1 MSKVWF
7 VTGASS
13 GIGAAVVKAALQAG
27 DRVVATARNLEKLR
41 SVLREPASDRL
52 AFVQLDVSS
61 EAQAQKAVAAAVERF
76 GRVDVLVNNAG
87 YSLLGSLEAM
97 TTEQIELQLETNF
110 FGALYVMRAA
120 LPVMRRQRSGRIIN
134 VSSLAG
140 VMGFKSCG
148 AYAASKFAV
157 EGLSLSVAQEVEP
170 FGIKLTLVEPGF
182 FRTDLLASQSV
193 VYADV
198 AIDDYPPPD
207 AIKAEWQA
215 YHHKQP
221 GDPAKLGQVIVRL
234 AAMDTPPK
242 QFFAGSDAVN
252 AITADLEARL
262 RELQANRDL
271 SGSTDGNF
279 EGERT

>member
-13 GIGAAVVKAALQAG
+13 GIGAAVVRAALQAG

-41 SVLREPASDRL
+41 SIVREPAGERL
-52 AFVQLDVSS
+52 AFVKLDVVSQA
-61 EAQAQKAVAAAVERF
+61 EAAKAVAAAIETF
-76 GRVDVLVNNAG
+76 GRIDVLVNNAG
-87 YSLLGSLEAM
+87 YSLLGNLEGLSTA
-97 TTEQIELQLETNF
+97 QIELQLETNF
-110 FGALYVMRAA
+110 YGVLHVMRAA

-140 VMGFKSCG
+140 VMGFKNCS

-170 FGIKLTLVEPGF
+170 FGIKVTIVEPGF
-182 FRTDLLASQSV
+182 FRTDLLAPQSV
-193 VYADV
+193 VYGAI
-198 AIDDYPPPD
+198 AIDDYGSPESM
-207 AIKAEWQA
+207 KAEWQA

-221 GDPAKLGQVIVRL
+221 GDPAKLGQVLLQL
-234 AAMDTPPK
+234 AKMVAPPK
-242 QFFAGSDAVN
+242 QLFAGSDAVN

-262 RELQANRDL
+262 REVRAHKDL
-271 SGSTDGNF
+271 SASTDGNF
-279 EGERT
+279 EGQGT